1 MAAARTKI
9 ANAFAVSD
17 GKIEQLTT
25 QLTDAIAAASQEIFG
40 EHVLADVI
48 VEALVRN
55 LADMV
60 ASNETLDTP
69 QKVDSYCRHVGF
81 DLASYALT
89 IRGEGR
95 LQ

>member
-9 ANAFAVSD
+9 AKVFAVSD
-17 GKIEQLTT
+17 GTFEQLAI
-25 QLTDAIAAASQEIFG
+25 QLTDAIAVASQEIFG

-48 VEALVRN
+48 VEALLRN

-60 ASNETLDTP
+60 ASNEALDTP
-69 QKVDSYCRHVGF
+69 QKVESYCRHVGF

-89 IRGEGR
+89 MRGEGR

>member
-1 MAAARTKI
+1 
-9 ANAFAVSD
+9 
-17 GKIEQLTT
+17 
-25 QLTDAIAAASQEIFG
+25 
-40 EHVLADVI
+40 
-48 VEALVRN
+48 
-55 LADMV
+55 MV

-81 DLASYALT
+81 DLASYALA